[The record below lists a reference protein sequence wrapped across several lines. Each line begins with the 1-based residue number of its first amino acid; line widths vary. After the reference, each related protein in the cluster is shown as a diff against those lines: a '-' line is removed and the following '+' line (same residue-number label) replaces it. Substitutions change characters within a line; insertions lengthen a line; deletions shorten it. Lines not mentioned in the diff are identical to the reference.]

1 MLKVNVAGYLIHNLA
16 GMNYDNN
23 EAAVAQ
29 TIDMLVDSWS
39 DNRYL
44 SVQPNLEYHINP
56 DQVNFGKTPLRAVTN
71 C

>member
-1 MLKVNVAGYLIHNLA
+1 MLKVNVADYLIHNLA

-44 SVQPNLEYHINP
+44 SVHPNVEYHINP
-56 DQVNFGKTPLRAVTN
+56 NQVNFGKIPLRAVTN